1 MGTHLVN
8 IAFCMFY
15 GVEHIVV
22 HFSSC
27 EYVCKLSAILLFCF
41 SINRMDQVAVQSKLL
56 QFAKEIAEGM
66 EYLVG
71 KKYVHRDLAAR
82 NVLLS
87 SDETCKVRS
96 S

>member
-1 MGTHLVN
+1 
-8 IAFCMFY
+8 
-15 GVEHIVV
+15 
-22 HFSSC
+22 
-27 EYVCKLSAILLFCF
+27 
-41 SINRMDQVAVQSKLL
+41 MDQVAVQSKLL